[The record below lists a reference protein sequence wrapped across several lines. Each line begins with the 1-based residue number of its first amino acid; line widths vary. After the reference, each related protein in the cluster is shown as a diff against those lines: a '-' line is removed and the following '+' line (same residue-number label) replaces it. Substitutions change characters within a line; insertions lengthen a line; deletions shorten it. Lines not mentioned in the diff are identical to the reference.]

1 MTDPEIEE
9 LLRRYRPPGPA
20 GDLRARIVAG
30 NRVTDRAWPWA
41 AAAAVLLG
49 AICGTQWWTQS
60 VYEDVRRSVASAPA
74 SIMSDRPALQS
85 AMEEDPLL
93 RERLEMLVRQE
104 ASQEPPPRADVGA
117 SWQ

>member
-9 LLRRYRPPGPA
+9 LLRRFRPAGPA
-20 GDLRARIVAG
+20 PDLRARVVSDWTPTG
-30 NRVTDRAWPWA
+30 RTWPWV

-49 AICGTQWWTQS
+49 AICGIQLSTQR
-60 VYEDVRRSVASAPA
+60 VYEDVRSSVASRPA

-85 AMEEDPLL
+85 AMEEDPVL
-93 RERLEMLVRQE
+93 RERIETLVRQE
-104 ASQEPPPRADVGA
+104 ASQDPPRLADGGA